1 MRLIWSKITGFIRA
15 VILPDFVLGKEK
27 ALAGFAAPL
36 IVGAVASLAGKHIAP
51 GIVEQL
57 VFAVITSITVHQTTN
72 TGR

>member
-1 MRLIWSKITGFIRA
+1 VKLIWSKITGFIRS
-15 VILPDFVLGKEK
+15 VILPDFVLGHEK

-36 IVGAVASLAGKHIAP
+36 IVGAVASLAGKHVGV

-57 VFAVITSITVHQTTN
+57 VFAVITSVTVHQTTN